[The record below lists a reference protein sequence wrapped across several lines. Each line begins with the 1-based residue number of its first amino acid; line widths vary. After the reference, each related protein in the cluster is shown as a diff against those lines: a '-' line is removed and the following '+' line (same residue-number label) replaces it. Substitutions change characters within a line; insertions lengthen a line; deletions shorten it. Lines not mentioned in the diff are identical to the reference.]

1 MRRAHFLMPPLAL
14 LNHLVRG
21 AQTMAC
27 MALKGH
33 YNIAL
38 STFTA
43 TKLNGPHLRERIKQS
58 TALMSCRP
66 QIRPDSAGRFV
77 AMKLCFGTARINR

>member
-1 MRRAHFLMPPLAL
+1 
-14 LNHLVRG
+14 
-21 AQTMAC
+21 MAC

-43 TKLNGPHLRERIKQS
+43 TKFNGPCLRGRIKQS
-58 TALMSCRP
+58 TGLMSCRP
-66 QIRPDSAGRFV
+66 QILPDSAGRFV
-77 AMKLCFGTARINR
+77 AMELCFKTARIKR

>member
-1 MRRAHFLMPPLAL
+1 MPPLAA

-27 MALKGH
+27 MALKGR

-43 TKLNGPHLRERIKQS
+43 TKLNGPCLKGKNKMIYSADVMQ
-58 TALMSCRP
+58 TTNTDGLCRK
-66 QIRPDSAGRFV
+66 G
-77 AMKLCFGTARINR
+77 C

>member
-1 MRRAHFLMPPLAL
+1 MPPLAL
-14 LNHLVRG
+14 INHLVSR
-21 AQTMAC
+21 AQTVLC
-27 MALKGH
+27 VALKGH

-43 TKLNGPHLRERIKQS
+43 TKLNEPCLREKIKRS

-66 QIRPDSAGRFV
+66 QIWPDSAGRFV
-77 AMKLCFGTARINR
+77 WSSALGQQG